1 MSDHDKVC
9 RIEQQL
15 KNAGEDQR
23 YGKQHDFT
31 EQRSAAH
38 VDMIF
43 IRLQWRCFP
52 VDGMSWLGFAVIYN
66 ANLVLQERSVANQVT
81 FLFGM
86 WCRKWNGK
94 DHIAFRDKPRKRGEG
109 LNALTQNSH

>member
-1 MSDHDKVC
+1 MGSKMSDHDKVR

-23 YGKQHDFT
+23 YRKQHDFT
-31 EQRSAAH
+31 EQRAAAH

-43 IRLQWRCFP
+43 IRLHWRCVP

-86 WCRKWNGK
+86 WCMNEMGRIILLFATNRASGG
-94 DHIAFRDKPRKRGEG
+94 RG
-109 LNALTQNSH
+109 